1 MRSMDVTRQMSRRKR
16 EELALAAVLVTPALL
31 IISLVTVYPLA
42 RTFWISLHQ
51 WNLTRPREGRPF
63 VGLENYRF
71 ILTDP
76 LFMESL
82 RVTLLF
88 VISAVIIEIVLAI
101 AIALLLNR
109 DFRGRWAVRML
120 ALLPWA
126 VPSVVN
132 GIMWKWILNPSYGS
146 LNGLLYSLGIID
158 NYIIWLGSPKLALAM
173 VVMADIWKETPFI
186 MLLFLAALQTIPKD
200 LYEAARVDG
209 ANALQSFFRVTI
221 PLIQPVLFV
230 AIALRTIWALKSF
243 DLIYTLTAGGPS
255 NGTAVIG
262 YYTYVKSFVSL
273 QLGRGASVAY
283 IMTFIV
289 LAVVLIYQRLLY
301 REVRY

>member
-1 MRSMDVTRQMSRRKR
+1 MRSMAVSRHMSRRKR
-16 EELALAAVLVTPALL
+16 EDLTLAAVLIAPALL
-31 IISLVTVYPLA
+31 IISLVTVYPLV

-51 WNLTRPREGRPF
+51 WNLLRPAEGRPF
-63 VGLENYRF
+63 VGLDNYRF

-76 LFMESL
+76 LFMQSL
-82 RVTLLF
+82 QVTLFF
-88 VISAVIIEIVLAI
+88 VVSAVVFEIILAI
-101 AIALLLNR
+101 GIALMLNR
-109 DFRGRWAVRML
+109 EFRGRWLVRML

-126 VPSVVN
+126 IPSVVN

-146 LNGLLYSLGIID
+146 LNGFLYSLGLID
-158 NYIIWLGSPKLALAM
+158 RYIIWLGSPKLALAM
-173 VVMADIWKETPFI
+173 VVWADIWKETPFL

-209 ANALQSFFRVTI
+209 ANALQSFFRITL

-255 NGTAVIG
+255 NGTAVLG
-262 YYTYVKSFVSL
+262 FYTYVKSFVSL
-273 QLGRGASVAY
+273 QLGRGAAVAY
-283 IMTFIV
+283 IMTF
-289 LAVVLIYQRLLY
+289 VVLIVVIIYQRLLY